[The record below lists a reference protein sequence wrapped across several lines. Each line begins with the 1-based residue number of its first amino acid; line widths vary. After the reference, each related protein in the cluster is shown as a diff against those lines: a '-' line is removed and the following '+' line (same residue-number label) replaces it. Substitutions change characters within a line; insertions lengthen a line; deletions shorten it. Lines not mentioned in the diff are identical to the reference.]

1 MSTQYPNWYIV
12 VPTLIYSG
20 LQGQTIQVLKFLDLA
35 QGTPHISV
43 TPGSTK
49 SKLCKRFF
57 GWGFPCSVFHNGSG
71 LGAELVPSLVCDS
84 HGKGISCSNPK
95 NDRKIWPRW
104 PFRNGHIIHGED
116 FLKFNEKYCKF
127 HQVMIQFQI
136 SQFITISFFLWK
148 DFFYH

>member
-1 MSTQYPNWYIV
+1 M
-12 VPTLIYSG
+12 IYSG

-116 FLKFNEKYCKF
+116 FLKFNEKYFKL
-127 HQVMIQFQI
+127 HQVRRTLVSALETVSLSKRLQFQI
-136 SQFITISFFLWK
+136 SQFIAISFFL
-148 DFFYH
+148 